1 MQDVHDSK
9 KFEKLQGISEIA
21 QVKGDDSF
29 NSKVDLEKF
38 DKESLEPLKTRDS
51 IYTGILQAY
60 SDYTCHTLT
69 KNKIRQ
75 SIFFVISLV
84 IICASVIGL
93 GACICISYYSD
104 QFVPLIASVIETV
117 GALIIFPKIVAE
129 YLFSTTE
136 TTNVNSIVE
145 AIQNYDISVRS
156 GIRHSA
162 EGRDEINKA

>member
-1 MQDVHDSK
+1 MPNAHDSQK
-9 KFEKLQGISEIA
+9 HDRLQGISEIA

-29 NSKVDLEKF
+29 NKVDLEKF
-38 DKESLEPLKTRDS
+38 DNESLEPLKTRDS

-75 SIFFVISLV
+75 NIFFVVSL
-84 IICASVIGL
+84 IIIIASIIGL
-93 GACICISYYSD
+93 GVCICISYYLD
-104 QFVPLIASVIETV
+104 KFIPLIASVIETV

-162 EGRDEINKA
+162 EGRNGTTKD